1 MTIKEIFD
9 SMAYGPAPESAAEA
23 LAWIARHNG
32 TFGHFID
39 GGFTKPGETFAT
51 ANPATGKPLAQVTQ
65 GTAEDVTA
73 AVKAARRA
81 QPGWAKLPAHKR
93 AQYLYALA
101 RLTQK
106 HARLLAVLETLD
118 NGKPIRE
125 SRDIDIPL
133 VARHFSYHAGLAQL
147 LPSEHPDLTASAS
160 AARSSPGTSRS

>member
-23 LAWIARHNG
+23 LAWIAKHSAS
-32 TFGHFID
+32 FGHFID
-39 GGFTKPGETFAT
+39 GSFTAPGETFT
-51 ANPATGKPLAQVTQ
+51 TSNPATGKPLAQVTQ
-65 GTAEDVTA
+65 GTEADVAPPCKPPA
-73 AVKAARRA
+73 APSRNGPPSPPTSA
-81 QPGWAKLPAHKR
+81 P
-93 AQYLYALA
+93 QYLYALA

-106 HARLLAVLETLD
+106 HSRLLATLETLD

-147 LPSEHPDLTASAS
+147 LPSEHPDLTPWAS
-160 AARSSPGTSRS
+160 AARSSPGTSPS

>member
-23 LAWIARHNG
+23 LAWIAKHGG

-39 GGFTKPGETFAT
+39 GTFTKPGETFT
-51 ANPATGKPLAQVTQ
+51 TSNPATGKPLAEVTQ
-65 GTAEDVTA
+65 GTADDVATA
-73 AVKAARRA
+73 VQAARRA
-81 QPGWAKLPAHKR
+81 QPKWARLPAFKR

-106 HARLLAVLETLD
+106 HSRLLATLETLD

-133 VARHFSYHAGLAQL
+133 VARHFSYHARLAQL
-147 LPSEHPDLTASAS
+147 LPS
-160 AARSSPGTSRS
+160 

>member
-9 SMAYGPAPESAAEA
+9 SMAYGPAPESASEA
-23 LAWIARHNG
+23 LAWIAKHNG
-32 TFGHFID
+32 TFGHYID
-39 GGFTKPGETFAT
+39 GAFTKPGDSFTT
-51 ANPATGKPLAQVTQ
+51 SNPATGKPLAQVTQ
-65 GTAEDVTA
+65 GTEADVAA

-118 NGKPIRE
+118 NGKPIRDTGVNPRPQRACRRRSHE
-125 SRDIDIPL
+125 IPG
-133 VARHFSYHAGLAQL
+133 RHTITITHDRHGGCAGML
-147 LPSEHPDLTASAS
+147 LERQHDA
-160 AARSSPGTSRS
+160 